1 MPFEYHAEMKNGE
14 VRIKLQGEM
23 SYDELR
29 NTAQE
34 MRKCAD
40 DHPKAIVMDLSG
52 VTYLG
57 EDGMAL
63 LLNMYWAA
71 SNRGIPIYAEGAKG
85 KVAERMHRA
94 GFDRVLQPPGGV

>member
-1 MPFEYHAEMKNGE
+1 MAFGYRTEKSDGKI
-14 VRIKLQGEM
+14 RIKLEGEM
-23 SYDELR
+23 AYDDMR
-29 NTAQE
+29 NTAKE
-34 MRKCAD
+34 MQKCAE
-40 DHPKAIVMDLSG
+40 DHPSAIVMDLSD

-63 LLNMYWAA
+63 LLTMYRAA

-94 GFDRVLQPPGGV
+94 GFDRVLHPP